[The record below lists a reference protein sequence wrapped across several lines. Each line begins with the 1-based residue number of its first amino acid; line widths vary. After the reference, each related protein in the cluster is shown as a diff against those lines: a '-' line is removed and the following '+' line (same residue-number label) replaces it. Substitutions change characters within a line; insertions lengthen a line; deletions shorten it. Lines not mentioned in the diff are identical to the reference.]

1 MEEAIK
7 IASHPVVWI
16 ISLTVIGVVIFQGI
30 KFIQM
35 AMKTRESVGLSKQ
48 DVNSALKV
56 GMINAIG
63 PSFGIVVVA
72 VSLITLL
79 GDPLTLMRIG
89 IIGSAATE
97 SMGANLAATA
107 YGTELGSDS
116 FTAEAFATVA
126 WVLCIGGCGWL
137 LFVFFF
143 TKSLANIERKVS
155 NKQQTT
161 AGKLPI
167 MMIVSSAAMLA
178 VFGNFVAG
186 EIFKGV
192 ETAIVA
198 LTAATTM
205 LIVSFI
211 ANKSHQ
217 LKFLHEWSLGVSIIV
232 SLTVSYFVL

>member
-35 AMKTRESVGLSKQ
+35 AKKTSESVGLSKQ

-107 YGTELGSDS
+107 YGTELGSES

-137 LFVFFF
+137 LFVFLF
-143 TKSLANIERKVS
+143 TKSLAKIERKVS
-155 NKQQTT
+155 NKQQ
-161 AGKLPI
+161 ADGKLPI

-198 LTAATTM
+198 LTAAAAM

-232 SLTVSYFVL
+232 GLTVSYFVL